1 MGLLKKYHSIAFIS
15 EHVWEALAGDDI
27 MCSYGWLKTMEETY
41 ARDRVV
47 TYYLFEENGVP
58 IGATISYLATS
69 PRRDVNL
76 DSIFF
81 GRGQPWAQRVGLSFL
96 PALICFFRA
105 YGKHFLLAGH
115 LDRAARQ
122 RVSALLLDAIEADAA
137 RYRASPCFLRVM
149 ESEPELQALLRK
161 RNYRLT
167 LDFPMTY
174 LDITWSNFKGY
185 LDQIRQRSRN
195 AAGSIRNEIN
205 RNRREGVVIEPW
217 TGDADL
223 SPRMWTL
230 LNQNYQK
237 YNPGVLPFQ
246 RNFFQRL
253 WANLG
258 DEAVVYIARKKEHIT
273 GVSVTLRRGVVA
285 YAQMVG
291 VDHALAGPDASYF
304 VLAFYRQVQY
314 AIEKDLKRIYFGNA
328 KYSLKQRRGCKISNS
343 YIFYKS
349 PRPAV
354 NNLVGLWFLVHRIWF
369 EKKHCEY
376 NLQPYRPVLRDRS
389 A

>member
-1 MGLLKKYHSIAFIS
+1 MDTLKKFHSIVQIS
-15 EHVWEALAGDDI
+15 EHVWESLAGDDVV
-27 MCSYGWLKTMEETY
+27 CSYGWFKTMEETY

-81 GRGQPWAQRVGLSFL
+81 GRSQTWAHRVGLTFL
-96 PALICFFRA
+96 PALVCYFRA
-105 YGKHFLLAGH
+105 YGKHFLMADH

-122 RVSALLLDAIEADAA
+122 RVTVHLLDAIEAEAA
-137 RYRASPCFLRVM
+137 RYQASLCFLRVM
-149 ESEPELQALLRK
+149 ESELELWQLLRQ

-167 LDFPMTY
+167 LDFPLTY
-174 LDITWSNFKGY
+174 LDILWSNCKGY
-185 LDQIRQRSRN
+185 QDHIRRRSRKT
-195 AAGSIRNEIN
+195 AGSIRNEIN
-205 RNRREGVVIEPW
+205 RNRREGVVIESW
-217 TGDADL
+217 TGEADL
-223 SPRMWTL
+223 APRMWTL

-237 YNPGVLPFQ
+237 YNPGVFPFQ
-246 RNFFQRL
+246 QNFFERL

-273 GVSVTLRRGVVA
+273 GVSVTLRRGAVA
-285 YAQMVG
+285 YTPMVG
-291 VDHALAGPDASYF
+291 VDHALAGPDATYF
-304 VLAFYRQVQY
+304 VLGIYRPIQY
-314 AIEKDLKRIYFGNA
+314 AIDKHLMRIYFGNA
-328 KYSLKQRRGCKISNS
+328 QYSLKQRRGCKISNS